1 MEEVVVITGGASGL
15 GLLIAEVYGMRGVTV
30 AVLDVRE
37 PEGGEARNVEFYK
50 CDVGDRKQIEAVAK
64 DIERDLGT
72 PTVLINNAAIVN
84 GKKILDLSA
93 EEFETYAPP
102 IPPILPLSSAVSKA
116 GSRAIIVY
124 GK

>member
-1 MEEVVVITGGASGL
+1 MVVITGGASGL

-50 CDVGDRKQIEAVAK
+50 CDVGDRKQVEAVAK

-93 EEFETYAPP
+93 EEIETYVPP
-102 IPPILPLSSAVSKA
+102 PSYPLPFQKLAV
-116 GSRAIIVY
+116 G
-124 GK
+124 